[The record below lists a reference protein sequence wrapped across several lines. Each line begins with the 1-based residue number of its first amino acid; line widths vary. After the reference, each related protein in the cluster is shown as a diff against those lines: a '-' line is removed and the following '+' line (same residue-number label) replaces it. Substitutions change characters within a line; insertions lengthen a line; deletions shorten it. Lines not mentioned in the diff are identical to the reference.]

1 MQTEEKPD
9 KYMLGKLVNNLSN
22 NIEFMKDEY
31 MDNLYE
37 KIVEDYNYLK
47 SNKKHMSLISKIKF
61 NMVIERKIQSVFQ
74 RKLIAESNLRNP
86 YSRENF
92 SDSLNPEKFGEIVE
106 LYVVKEKEP
115 QSIVISD
122 LHGNLKKWNI
132 VKKYMKENPKTNLI
146 ILGDAIDRGADGIN
160 ILCDIK
166 ELSEKGKVIYVPGN
180 HDAFA
185 YNALISAGDKKLG
198 EKFEDDIK
206 VWNINGGENTIQ
218 QFLTLEQAKMYE
230 LIDWL
235 GKQPIQ
241 YRFKERR

>member
-9 KYMLGKLVNNLSN
+9 KEMLGKLVNNLSN
-22 NIEFMKDEY
+22 NIKFIKDEY

-47 SNKKHMSLISKIKF
+47 NNKKHMSLISKIKF

-74 RKLIAESNLRNP
+74 RKLIAGTNLRNP
-86 YSRENF
+86 YSREDF
-92 SDSLNPEKFGEIVE
+92 SSSLNPEKFGEVVE
-106 LYVVKEKEP
+106 PYISEEKEP

-132 VKKYMKENPKTNLI
+132 VKQYMKENPKTNFI

-185 YNALISAGDKKLG
+185 YNALTSAGDKKLG

-206 VWNINGGENTIQ
+206 TWNINGGENTIQ
-218 QFLTLEQAKMYE
+218 QFLSLEQAKMYE

-241 YRFKERR
+241 YRFRERR